1 MMIVSTVLRT
11 CVALLLLWQTA
22 ISAQESDGAI
32 LMKAY
37 GERSGEGVDGQ
48 VIGGQKANPSA
59 WPATLIFR
67 SADGS
72 GCTATLVGPRALL
85 TAAHCVP
92 DRGIASIAFRSA
104 SIPARCDHHPGYAS
118 DYKEDYAMCRLESE
132 ARLDQ
137 YERINLSKER
147 PKVGS
152 TVNLLGYGC
161 RTEGGGDKQFGTLFT
176 GKAPVTSKDGAYFL
190 TVGDVAVC
198 FGDSG
203 GAVFQAVS
211 DANRVI
217 VGVNSRGNIATTSY
231 LARTGTDSFKSW
243 AAQWSADRG
252 ATLCGVSAAFEGC
265 P

>member
-1 MMIVSTVLRT
+1 MIGVSTAIRT
-11 CVALLLLWQTA
+11 CVALALLWPVA
-22 ISAQESDGAI
+22 ASAQDRASAI
-32 LMKAY
+32 MMKAY

-92 DRGIASIAFRSA
+92 DGGSASIAFRSA
-104 SIPARCDHHPGYAS
+104 SIPARCDHHPNYAAN
-118 DYKEDYAMCRLESE
+118 YKEDYAMCRLESE

-137 YERINLSKER
+137 YERINLAKDR
-147 PKVGS
+147 PKEGS
-152 TVNLLGYGC
+152 TVDLLGYGC
-161 RTEGGGDKQFGTLFT
+161 RTEGGGDRQFGTLFT
-176 GKAPVTSKDGAYFL
+176 GKAPVKLKDGAYFL

-217 VGVNSRGNIATTSY
+217 VGVNSRGDIATTSY

-243 AAQWSADRG
+243 ATRWSADRG